1 MANITEVPL
10 SIVSAPGSNSLSAV
24 AIGKQ
29 QYFPPT
35 VADNSYWFSVYDRGT
50 LAQVFS
56 QVQVGNADSVPAD
69 LSGKFNTPQYFLVV
83 ATRTLYSAY
92 VPAGAL
98 HAFLVDNGASV
109 ALKTLTQVYQQ
120 LGCGSLG
127 IVSYGMAGVLGP
139 GSTGHPTVEASTI
152 STNVSQYLEAT
163 LVGTPVNNQVLYTPF
178 PLTPPTP

>member
-1 MANITEVPL
+1 MATTEVPL

-24 AIGKQ
+24 AIGTQ
-29 QYFPPT
+29 QFFPPT
-35 VADNSYWFSVYDRGT
+35 VADNSYWFSVYDRSS
-50 LAQVFS
+50 LKQVFS
-56 QVQVGNADSVPAD
+56 QVQVGDADSVPPD
-69 LSGKFNTPQYFLVV
+69 LAGKFNTPEYFLCV

-92 VPAGAL
+92 VPAGKL

-127 IVSYGMAGVLGP
+127 IVAYAMAGVLGP
-139 GSTGHPTVEASTI
+139 GSTGHPTVEASAI
-152 STNVSQYLEAT
+152 STQQSMYLEAT
-163 LVGTPVNNQVLYTPF
+163 LVGTPVNNTTLYTPF